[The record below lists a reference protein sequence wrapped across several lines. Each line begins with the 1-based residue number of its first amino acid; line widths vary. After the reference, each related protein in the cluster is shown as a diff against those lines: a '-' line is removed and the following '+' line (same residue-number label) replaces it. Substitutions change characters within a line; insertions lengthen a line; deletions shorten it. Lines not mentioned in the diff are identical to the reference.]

1 MIGVSRFPPG
11 TIAKKEI
18 LYHLLGRTAE
28 RVQPGDHCNGR
39 VGIDRTEMDTG
50 RENRRNPVPATGQ
63 QKNRLQGI
71 PLVGTQM
78 NFRLAIKIQTNIVI
92 NCPRTGVP
100 GTAGNRTIGACPNG
114 IGKTLAVIRQLNSKE
129 RQDAYRQDAFE
140 HRHTNMMS
148 YRGHTTKIIH
158 QIREF

>member
-18 LYHLLGRTAE
+18 LYHLLGRTAQ

-39 VGIDRTEMDTG
+39 VGINRTEMDTG
-50 RENRRNPVPATGQ
+50 RENRRKPVPATGQ

-78 NFRLAIKIQTNIVI
+78 NFGLAIKIQTNIVI
-92 NCPRTGVP
+92 NCPRAGMTGTP
-100 GTAGNRTIGACPNG
+100 GNRTGNR
-114 IGKTLAVIRQLNSKE
+114 LAVIRQLNSKE